1 MHGGMEV
8 DSMAA
13 LDAATGGAKPAFVA
27 AKETNS
33 LKGSEKEKEPVEVGN
48 ADEIAMDDDDD
59 E

>member
-1 MHGGMEV
+1 MEV

-27 AKETNS
+27 AKATNS
-33 LKGSEKEKEPVEVGN
+33 LKASGEEKVAEEVAN
-48 ADEIAMDDDDD
+48 ADEIDLGEEED